1 MSLATLRHDA
11 FVYES
16 DDEFVERMVPFVQAG
31 LAEGEAVVAVTTL
44 RNGAVLREALGSDA
58 EGVTFKDRDEW
69 YVRPAQVIAGYDKT
83 LRDRLR
89 AGAPAVRVIGE
100 VQFGTTPRE
109 WQEWTAYEAILN
121 RAFAHRPAWIV
132 CPYDARA
139 LPDSVIRHAAHTH
152 PQVMTDVSRRSELYE
167 EPADLVRS
175 LTHEPE
181 PLPGLRPVILAGD
194 GHGHGFRL
202 QLARELT
209 ADGVPEA
216 RATAMVVAAGEVVV
230 NAERHGRG
238 TRAMR
243 VGRIDDRFVCEIT
256 DHGPGLDDPLAGY
269 LPPGPE
275 QAGGAGLWVARQLTA
290 RLELLSSA
298 DGLTV
303 RLWV

>member
-1 MSLATLRHDA
+1 MTFTSLRHDA

-16 DDEFVERMVPFVQAG
+16 DDEFVAGMAPFVRSG
-31 LAEGEAVVAVTTL
+31 LEDGEAVVAVTTL
-44 RNGAVLREALGSDA
+44 RNGAGLRDALGSDA
-58 EGVTFKDRDEW
+58 EGVTFIDRDEW
-69 YVRPAQVIAGYDKT
+69 YVRPAQVIAGYDRT

-89 AGAPAVRVIGE
+89 AGAPAVRVVGE

-109 WQEWTAYEAILN
+109 WEQWTAYEAILN

-132 CPYDARA
+132 CPYDART
-139 LPDSVIRHAAHTH
+139 LPDSVVHHAAHTH
-152 PQVMTDVSRRSELYE
+152 PQVMTDVSRRSDLYE
-167 EPADLVRS
+167 DPADLVRA
-175 LTHEPE
+175 LTPE
-181 PLPGLRPVILAGD
+181 AELLPDLRPVILAED
-194 GHGHGFRL
+194 GRGFRL

-209 ADGVPEA
+209 ADGMPEPEA
-216 RATAMVVAAGEVVV
+216 KAMVLAAGEVVA
-230 NAERHGRG
+230 NAVRHGQG
-238 TRAMR
+238 ARAMR
-243 VGRIDDRFVCEIT
+243 VGRVGGQFACEIT

-275 QAGGAGLWVARQLTA
+275 QAGGAGLWVARQLTS

>member
-1 MSLATLRHDA
+1 MTLASLHHDA
-11 FVYES
+11 FVYAS
-16 DDEFVERMVPFVQAG
+16 DDEFVERMVPFVQSG
-31 LAEGEAVVAVTTL
+31 LEEGEAVVAVTTL
-44 RNGAVLREALGSDA
+44 RNGAVLREALGHDS

-83 LRDRLR
+83 LRDCLR
-89 AGAPAVRVIGE
+89 AGAPAVRVVGE

-109 WQEWTAYEAILN
+109 WEEWTAYEAILN

-139 LPDSVIRHAAHTH
+139 LPDSVIHQAAHTH
-152 PQVMTDVSRRSELYE
+152 PRVMTDVSRRSDLYE
-167 EPADLVRS
+167 EPADLVRA
-175 LTHEPE
+175 LTPE
-181 PLPGLRPVILAGD
+181 YGQLPGLRPVILPGD
-194 GHGHGFRL
+194 GHGFRL

-216 RATAMVVAAGEVVV
+216 RATAMVMAAGEVVV

-238 TRAMR
+238 AREMR
-243 VGRIDDRFVCEIT
+243 VGRVDDRFVCEIT

-275 QAGGAGLWVARQLTA
+275 QAGGAGLWVARQLTS